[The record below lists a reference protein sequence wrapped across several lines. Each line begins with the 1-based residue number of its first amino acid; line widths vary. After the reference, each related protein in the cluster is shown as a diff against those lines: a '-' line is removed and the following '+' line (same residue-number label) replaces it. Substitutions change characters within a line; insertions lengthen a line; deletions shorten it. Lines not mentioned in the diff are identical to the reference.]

1 MIHRTDN
8 QTPVEETLE
17 ALHDVVT
24 AGNARYLGASS
35 MRAFEFAKALH
46 LQRQHGWAR
55 FITMQD
61 HYNLL
66 AREEEREMLPLC
78 ADEGVGTMVW
88 SPLAR
93 GRLAHTWQAATTN
106 RSESDPVAELLYT
119 DGTAD
124 ADRAIIDAVGEIAS
138 ARGVSHATIAMAW
151 LHHNP
156 VVAAPIVGA
165 HTTGQIDDA
174 VASVDIELTDDEI
187 QRLEGPYTARCDLQ
201 GINDDQAGL
210 QRARVQ

>member
-1 MIHRTDN
+1 M
-8 QTPVEETLE
+8 
-17 ALHDVVT
+17 
-24 AGNARYLGASS
+24 
-35 MRAFEFAKALH
+35 
-46 LQRQHGWAR
+46 
-55 FITMQD
+55 
-61 HYNLL
+61 
-66 AREEEREMLPLC
+66 
-78 ADEGVGTMVW
+78 
-88 SPLAR
+88 
-93 GRLAHTWQAATTN
+93 
-106 RSESDPVAELLYT
+106 LYT

-138 ARGVSHATIAMAW
+138 ARGVSRATIAMAW

-174 VASVDIELTDDEI
+174 VASLDIELTEDEI

>member
-1 MIHRTDN
+1 MVTLHRTWHV
-8 QTPVEETLE
+8 TRKILFPGIE
-17 ALHDVVT
+17 ATVT
-24 AGNARYLGASS
+24 ANDGSLTYTEAFRLDQTGLNPGDVTKGMAR
-35 MRAFEFAKALH
+35 
-46 LQRQHGWAR
+46 
-55 FITMQD
+55 
-61 HYNLL
+61 
-66 AREEEREMLPLC
+66 P
-78 ADEGVGTMVW
+78 
-88 SPLAR
+88 
-93 GRLAHTWQAATTN
+93 WQAATTN

-138 ARGVSHATIAMAW
+138 ARGVSRATIAMAW
-151 LHHNP
+151 LHHHP

-174 VASVDIELTDDEI
+174 VASLDIELTDDEI